1 MTYSLGK
8 SSLAELTGVHSDLV
22 RVVKRAIEIT
32 ACDFT
37 VHDGIRTVEE
47 QKRYVAEG
55 VSKTMRSKHLEGCAV
70 DLVPVINGKPRW
82 EWPPIYRVAEAMHKA
97 ADECGVRLIWGGVW
111 DHRLDELPAFASGL
125 EAAVAAYTARRRAMG
140 KKAFIDGPHFELAP

>member
-1 MTYSLGK
+1 MTFVLGAK
-8 SSLAELTGVHSDLV
+8 SLAELSGVHPDLV

-32 ACDFT
+32 AVDFV

-55 VSKTMRSKHLEGCAV
+55 VSKTMKSKHLEGRAV

-97 ADECGVRLIWGGVW
+97 ADELGVALIWGGVW
-111 DHRLDELPAFASGL
+111 DHRMDELPGIASGL
-125 EAAVAAYTARRRAMG
+125 EAAVAAYTVRRRAAG
-140 KKAFIDGPHFELAP
+140 KRAFIDGPHFELVA